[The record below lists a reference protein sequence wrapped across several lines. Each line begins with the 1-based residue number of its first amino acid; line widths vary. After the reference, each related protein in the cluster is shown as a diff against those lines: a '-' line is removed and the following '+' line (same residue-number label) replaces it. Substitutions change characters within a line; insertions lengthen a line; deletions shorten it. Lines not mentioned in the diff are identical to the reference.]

1 MMTGATRVAPELTSM
16 ATNATAI
23 WPLSSATNGTKR
35 LIPARSEV
43 LLPKALVF
51 SSLYFIV
58 TGAPLRIVDL
68 HVFRGGLHQFAMGPR
83 SQDLSFHQENDPIVV
98 LDGGDLLRHGDQR
111 DAGVFFL

>member
-16 ATNATAI
+16 ATSATAI
-23 WPLSSATNGTKR
+23 WPRSSAIRGMKR

-43 LLPKALVF
+43 LLPKAFVF

-68 HVFRGGLHQFAMGPR
+68 HVFRGGLHQFAMGSH
-83 SQDLSFHQENDPIVV
+83 SQNLSLHQENDPIVI
-98 LDGGDLLRHGDQR
+98 LNRCDFLRHGDQR
-111 DAGVFFL
+111 DAGVF